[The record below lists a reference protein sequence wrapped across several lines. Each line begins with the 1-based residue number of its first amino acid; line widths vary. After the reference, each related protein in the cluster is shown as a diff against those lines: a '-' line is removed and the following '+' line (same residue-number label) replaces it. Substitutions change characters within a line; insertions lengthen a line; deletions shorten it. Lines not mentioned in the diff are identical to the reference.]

1 VTVPAAT
8 VGDHRQRLRAWLR
21 RERLLLLFAALALAL
36 ALIDPHP
43 LADYRRWLDLPT
55 LAGLTALL
63 VVIEGVRASGQVQ
76 MLAQRLVLRVHDLR
90 TLALLLAA
98 AAALLSML
106 LTNDVSLF
114 LIVPLTLAL
123 SLHADLPRLRLV
135 IVEALAVNAGSTLSP
150 IGNPQNLI
158 LWQRSGLS
166 MPAFMLALLPAFAV
180 LSVLLFAFAWCLFP
194 ARPLQRLEAPRLPAR
209 RPLLGALALAMLALT
224 VLLLEQHRS
233 GLAAL
238 LALAVFAPGF
248 RRVLAQVDWGL
259 LATFAAMFLAL
270 GHAAQLPLM
279 QATLG
284 HLDWS
289 ADATVYFGGIAAS
302 QLISNVPA
310 TVLLQP
316 YTTHTIVLASAVNVA
331 GSGLAIGSLANLI
344 ALRIDGSRGALGAFH
359 RISIPYLLLA
369 APLLYALLWLLH

>member
-1 VTVPAAT
+1 MTAPAVTDAV
-8 VGDHRQRLRAWLR
+8 HRRRLRAWLR
-21 RERLLLLFAALALAL
+21 HDRLLLLFAALALGL
-36 ALIDPHP
+36 ALLDPRP

-63 VVIEGVRASGQVQ
+63 VAIQGVRESGYVQ
-76 MLAQRLVLRVHDLR
+76 LLAQRLVLRVRDQR
-90 TLALLLAA
+90 TLALLLVV

-123 SLHADLPRLRLV
+123 SLQAELPRLRLV

-166 MPAFMLALLPAFAV
+166 MPGFALAMLPAFAV
-180 LSVLLFAFAWCLFP
+180 LSVLLFAVTLRLFP
-194 ARPLQRLEAPRLPAR
+194 PHALALRAPPRLPAR
-209 RPLLGALALAMLALT
+209 RPLLGALALAMLVLI
-224 VLLLEQHRS
+224 VLLLEHHRS

-238 LALAVFAPGF
+238 LALAVFALGF
-248 RRVLAQVDWGL
+248 RRVLAHVDWGL

-270 GHAAQLPLM
+270 GHVAQLPLV
-279 QATLG
+279 QAALG
-284 HLDWS
+284 HLDWN
-289 ADATVYFGGIAAS
+289 ADATVYFSGIAAS

-310 TVLLQP
+310 TVLLEP
-316 YTTHTIVLASAVNVA
+316 YTARTILLASAVNVA

-369 APLLYALLWLLH
+369 MPLLYALLWLLH

>member
-1 VTVPAAT
+1 MTAPAAP
-8 VGDHRQRLRAWLR
+8 GGERRLRLRGWLR
-21 RERLLLLFAALALAL
+21 RERLLLLFTALALGL

-43 LADYRRWLDLPT
+43 VADYRRWLDPPT
-55 LAGLTALL
+55 LAALIALL
-63 VVIEGVRASGQVQ
+63 VVIEGVRQSGYVQV
-76 MLAQRLVLRVHDLR
+76 LAQRLVRRVHDLR
-90 TLALLLAA
+90 SLALLLTAT
-98 AAALLSML
+98 AALLSML

-123 SLHADLPRLRLV
+123 SLQAELPRLRLV

-166 MPAFMLALLPAFAV
+166 MPAFMLAMLPAFA
-180 LSVLLFAFAWCLFP
+180 LLTLLLLAFVWRLFP
-194 ARPLQRLEAPRLPAR
+194 ALPLQRLEAPQSSVR
-209 RPLLGALALAMLALT
+209 RPWLGLLSLAMLALT
-224 VLLLEQHRS
+224 VLLLEHHRS
-233 GLAAL
+233 GPAAL

-248 RRVLAQVDWGL
+248 RRVLARVDWGL

-270 GHAAQLPLM
+270 GHAAQLPLV

-284 HLDWS
+284 RLDWN
-289 ADATVYFGGIAAS
+289 ATATVYFGGIAAS

-310 TVLLQP
+310 TVLLAP
-316 YTTHTIVLASAVNVA
+316 YTAHAILLAGAVNVA

-369 APLLYALLWLLH
+369 MPLLYALLRLLR

>member
-1 VTVPAAT
+1 MTVPAAT
-8 VGDHRQRLRAWLR
+8 GGDHRQRLRAWLR
-21 RERLLLLFAALALAL
+21 RDRLLLLFAALALGL
-36 ALIDPHP
+36 ALFDPRP

-63 VVIEGVRASGQVQ
+63 VAIQGVRESGYVQ
-76 MLAQRLVLRVHDLR
+76 MLAQRLVLRVRDQR
-90 TLALLLAA
+90 TLALLLAV

-123 SLHADLPRLRLV
+123 SLQAELPRLRLV

-166 MPAFMLALLPAFAV
+166 MPGFALAMLPAFAV
-180 LSVLLFAFAWCLFP
+180 LSVLLFGVTLWLFP
-194 ARPLQRLEAPRLPAR
+194 PHALTLRAPPRLPAR
-209 RPLLGALALAMLALT
+209 RPLLGALALAMLMLI
-224 VLLLEQHRS
+224 VLLLEHHRS

-238 LALAVFAPGF
+238 LALAVFALGF
-248 RRVLAQVDWGL
+248 RRVLAHVDWGL

-270 GHAAQLPLM
+270 GHVAQLPPV
-279 QATLG
+279 QALLG
-284 HLDWS
+284 HLDWN

-310 TVLLQP
+310 TVLLEP
-316 YTTHTIVLASAVNVA
+316 YTAHTILLASAVNVA

-369 APLLYALLWLLH
+369 MPLLYALLWLLH

>member
-289 ADATVYFGGIAAS
+289 ADATVYFVGVAAS

>member
-1 VTVPAAT
+1 MTAPAAT
-8 VGDHRQRLRAWLR
+8 GGDPHQRLRAWLR
-21 RERLLLLFAALALAL
+21 RERLLWLFAALALAL
-36 ALIDPHP
+36 ALFDPRP

-55 LAGLTALL
+55 LAGLIALL
-63 VVIEGVRASGQVQ
+63 VVIEGVRQSGYVQ
-76 MLAQRLVLRVHDLR
+76 MLAQRLVRRVRDLR

-98 AAALLSML
+98 TAALLSML
-106 LTNDVSLF
+106 LTNDISLF

-123 SLHADLPRLRLV
+123 SLQAELPRLRLV

-166 MPAFMLALLPAFAV
+166 MPAFMLAMLPAFAL
-180 LSVLLFAFAWCLFP
+180 LSVLLLAFVWRLFP
-194 ARPLQRLEAPRLPAR
+194 AQSLQRLESSRTPAR
-209 RPLLGALALAMLALT
+209 HPWLAAVSLAMLVLT
-224 VLLLEQHRS
+224 VLLLEHHRS

-248 RRVLAQVDWGL
+248 RRVLAHVDWGL

-270 GHAAQLPLM
+270 GHAAQLPLV

-289 ADATVYFGGIAAS
+289 AGATVYFGGVAAS

-310 TVLLQP
+310 TVLLAP
-316 YTTHTIVLASAVNVA
+316 YTAHTILLASAVNVA

-359 RISIPYLLLA
+359 RVSIPYLLLA
-369 APLLYALLWLLH
+369 MPLLYALLRLLR

>member
-1 VTVPAAT
+1 MTASAAT
-8 VGDHRQRLRAWLR
+8 GGEHRQRLRAWLR

-36 ALIDPHP
+36 ALLDPRP
-43 LADYRRWLDLPT
+43 LAEYRRWLDLPT

-63 VVIEGVRASGQVQ
+63 VAIQGVRESGYVQ
-76 MLAQRLVLRVHDLR
+76 MLAQRLVLRVRDQR
-90 TLALLLAA
+90 TLVLLLAL

-114 LIVPLTLAL
+114 LVVPLTLAL
-123 SLHADLPRLRLV
+123 ALQTELPQLRLV

-166 MPAFMLALLPAFAV
+166 MPDFALAMLPAFA
-180 LSVLLFAFAWCLFP
+180 LLTLLLLAFVWWLFP
-194 ARPLQRLEAPRLPAR
+194 ARPLRRLEAPRSPAR
-209 RPLLGALALAMLALT
+209 RPWLGTLALAMLALT
-224 VLLLEQHRS
+224 VLLLEHRRS

-238 LALAVFAPGF
+238 LALAVFALGF
-248 RRVLAQVDWGL
+248 RRVLAHVDWGL

-270 GHAAQLPLM
+270 GHAAQLPLL
-279 QATLG
+279 QALLG
-284 HLDWS
+284 HLDWN
-289 ADATVYFGGIAAS
+289 ATATVYFGGVAAS

-310 TVLLQP
+310 TVLLAP
-316 YTTHTIVLASAVNVA
+316 YTAHTILLADAVNVA
-331 GSGLAIGSLANLI
+331 GSGLAVGSLANLI

-369 APLLYALLWLLH
+369 MPLLYALLRLLH

>member
-1 VTVPAAT
+1 MTVSAAT
-8 VGDHRQRLRAWLR
+8 GGEHRQRLRAWLR
-21 RERLLLLFAALALAL
+21 HERLLLLFAALALGL
-36 ALIDPHP
+36 ALFDPRP

-63 VVIEGVRASGQVQ
+63 VAIQGVRESGYVQ
-76 MLAQRLVLRVHDLR
+76 MLAQRMVLRVHDQR
-90 TLALLLAA
+90 TLALLLVV

-123 SLHADLPRLRLV
+123 ALQAELPRLRLV

-166 MPAFMLALLPAFAV
+166 MPGFALAMLPAFAV
-180 LSVLLFAFAWCLFP
+180 LSVLLFAVTLWLFP
-194 ARPLQRLEAPRLPAR
+194 AHALTLRKAPRLPAR
-209 RPLLGALALAMLALT
+209 RPLLGTLGLALLALT
-224 VLLLEQHRS
+224 VLLLEHHHN
-233 GLAAL
+233 LPAA
-238 LALAVFAPGF
+238 ALAVGAFALSF
-248 RRVLAQVDWGL
+248 RRVLAHVDWGL

-270 GHAAQLPLM
+270 GHAAQLPLLHAWLTGFDWN
-279 QATLG
+279 AT
-284 HLDWS
+284 
-289 ADATVYFGGIAAS
+289 ATVYFGGVATS

-310 TVLLQP
+310 TVLLAP
-316 YTTHTIVLASAVNVA
+316 FTTHMILLASAVNVA

-369 APLLYALLWLLH
+369 MPLLYALLWLLH

>member
-1 VTVPAAT
+1 MTAPAAT
-8 VGDHRQRLRAWLR
+8 GGERRLRLRAWLR

-36 ALIDPHP
+36 ALIDPRP

-55 LAGLTALL
+55 LAGLIALL
-63 VVIEGVRASGQVQ
+63 VVIEGVRASGYVQ
-76 MLAQRLVLRVHDLR
+76 MLAQRLVLRVQDLR
-90 TLALLLAA
+90 TLALLLALT
-98 AAALLSML
+98 AALLSML

-123 SLHADLPRLRLV
+123 SLQAELPRLRLV

-166 MPAFMLALLPAFAV
+166 MPAFMLAMLPAFA
-180 LSVLLFAFAWCLFP
+180 LLTLLLLAFVWWLFP
-194 ARPLQRLEAPRLPAR
+194 ARPLQRLQAPRSPAR
-209 RPLLGALALAMLALT
+209 RPWLGTLALAMLALT
-224 VLLLEQHRS
+224 VLLLEHHRS

-238 LALAVFAPGF
+238 LALAVFAPGL
-248 RRVLAQVDWGL
+248 RGVLAWVDWGL

-270 GHAAQLPLM
+270 GHAAQLPLL
-279 QATLG
+279 QALLG
-284 HLDWS
+284 HADWN
-289 ADATVYFGGIAAS
+289 AIATVYFGGIAAS

-310 TVLLQP
+310 TVLLAP
-316 YTTHTIVLASAVNVA
+316 YTAHTILLASAVNVA

-369 APLLYALLWLLH
+369 MPLLYALLRLLH

>member
-1 VTVPAAT
+1 MTAPAAT
-8 VGDHRQRLRAWLR
+8 GGDPHQRLRAWLR
-21 RERLLLLFAALALAL
+21 RERLLWLFAALALAL
-36 ALIDPHP
+36 ALFNPRP

-55 LAGLTALL
+55 LAGLIALL
-63 VVIEGVRASGQVQ
+63 VVIEGVRQSGYVQ
-76 MLAQRLVLRVHDLR
+76 MLAQRLVRRVRDLR

-98 AAALLSML
+98 TAALLSML
-106 LTNDVSLF
+106 LTNDISLF

-123 SLHADLPRLRLV
+123 SLQAELPRLRLV

-166 MPAFMLALLPAFAV
+166 MPAFMLAMLPAFAL
-180 LSVLLFAFAWCLFP
+180 LSVLLLAFVWRLFP
-194 ARPLQRLEAPRLPAR
+194 AQSLQRLESSRTPAR
-209 RPLLGALALAMLALT
+209 HPWLAAVSLAMLALT
-224 VLLLEQHRS
+224 VLLLEHHRS

-248 RRVLAQVDWGL
+248 RRVLAHVDWGL

-270 GHAAQLPLM
+270 GHAAQLPLV

-289 ADATVYFGGIAAS
+289 AGATVYFGGVAAS

-310 TVLLQP
+310 TVLLAP
-316 YTTHTIVLASAVNVA
+316 YTAHTILLASAVNVA

-359 RISIPYLLLA
+359 RVSIPYLLLA
-369 APLLYALLWLLH
+369 MPLLYALLRLLR

>member
-1 VTVPAAT
+1 MTVPAAT

-344 ALRIDGSRGALGAFH
+344 ALRIEGSRGALGAFH

>member
-1 VTVPAAT
+1 MTAPAVTDAV
-8 VGDHRQRLRAWLR
+8 HRRRLRAWLR
-21 RERLLLLFAALALAL
+21 HDRLLLLFAALALGL
-36 ALIDPHP
+36 ALLDPRP

-63 VVIEGVRASGQVQ
+63 VAIQGVRESGYVQ
-76 MLAQRLVLRVHDLR
+76 LLAQRLVLRVRDQR
-90 TLALLLAA
+90 TLALLLAV

-123 SLHADLPRLRLV
+123 SLQAELPRLRLV

-166 MPAFMLALLPAFAV
+166 MPGFALAMLPAFAV
-180 LSVLLFAFAWCLFP
+180 LSVLLFAVTLRLFP
-194 ARPLQRLEAPRLPAR
+194 PHALALRAPPRLPAR
-209 RPLLGALALAMLALT
+209 RPLLGALALAMLVLI
-224 VLLLEQHRS
+224 VLLLEHHRS

-238 LALAVFAPGF
+238 LALAVFALGF
-248 RRVLAQVDWGL
+248 RRVLAHVDWGL

-270 GHAAQLPLM
+270 GHVAQLPLV
-279 QATLG
+279 QAALG
-284 HLDWS
+284 HLDWN
-289 ADATVYFGGIAAS
+289 ADATVYFSGIAAS

-310 TVLLQP
+310 TVLLEP
-316 YTTHTIVLASAVNVA
+316 YTARTILLASAVNVA

-369 APLLYALLWLLH
+369 MPLLYALLWLLH